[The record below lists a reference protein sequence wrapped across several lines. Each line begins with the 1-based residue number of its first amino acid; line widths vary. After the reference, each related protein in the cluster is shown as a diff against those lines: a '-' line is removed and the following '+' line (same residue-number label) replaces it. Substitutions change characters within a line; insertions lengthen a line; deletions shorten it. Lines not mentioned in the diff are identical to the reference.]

1 VLCEANGTVL
11 RHCSSSPAVK
21 RRRGSS
27 SARHHSNG
35 HTDDDDVLPPCST
48 MSPTEHWS
56 PVFSQSLSANRLRSS
71 VTERGSSERMPKDSS
86 MNPRVTVSPLRSV
99 NVRPSAKSDSARF
112 MDTDKPPA
120 GLKKAKVSDRARSSF
135 GSEKKKLGSESGRLS
150 SSSEKSGAQRRRS
163 RNMQLTSLFDS
174 LTRFFSA
181 DSDRRRRTAY
191 VNATVSLAQ
200 SSLNPRHSFS
210 IQQQPTTVASQKTH
224 QTVAPKAR
232 KQSVKQAAPS
242 TSPTSV
248 GTETKTKGRRGRKP
262 KAVRGQADPDSVKA
276 RGRREAAS
284 NNMKVLRSQ
293 ADYDIVKQDSS
304 TIYSAHGTTD
314 AAEMND
320 LLMASVAESESK
332 LFHTAQT
339 IAQQVI
345 HLCKN
350 DLNQ

>member
-1 VLCEANGTVL
+1 MVLCEANGTVL
-11 RHCSSSPAVK
+11 QCCSNSPAVK
-21 RRRGSS
+21 RRRGSG

-35 HTDDDDVLPPCST
+35 HNDDDDVLSPRST
-48 MSPTEHWS
+48 MSPTERRS
-56 PVFSQSLSANRLRSS
+56 PVFSQSSSADRRRSS
-71 VTERGSSERMPKDSS
+71 VTDRGSSERMLKDAS
-86 MNPRVTVSPLRSV
+86 MNPRVTVSPLRSI
-99 NVRPSAKSDSARF
+99 NVRPSVKTDSARF
-112 MDTDKPPA
+112 TDIDKPPA
-120 GLKKAKVSDRARSSF
+120 GSKKAKLSDRARSSS

-150 SSSEKSGAQRRRS
+150 TSSEKNGAQRRRS

-210 IQQQPTTVASQKTH
+210 IQQQPATVASQKTH
-224 QTVAPKAR
+224 QPVAPKAR
-232 KQSVKQAAPS
+232 KQSVKQIVPS
-242 TSPTSV
+242 TSPTSD
-248 GTETKTKGRRGRKP
+248 GAETKTKSRRGRKP
-262 KAVRGQADPDSVKA
+262 KAVKCQAEPANVKTVKA
-276 RGRREAAS
+276 MRREAA
-284 NNMKVLRSQ
+284 NNNVKALRSQ

-345 HLCKN
+345 HTCR
-350 DLNQ
+350 Q